1 VFQRI
6 QSGGT
11 STYLVSIDTKYVD
24 VPMGS
29 GIIVMSHTTEVKRK
43 ESRTEIQTYLD
54 RLHYALSNGY
64 AKINFQNVRR
74 VDKQRN
80 KRYTNR
86 YAMGQMFPNEDEV
99 VALKRELSC
108 LTVEEYMETI
118 KDTRFLNRSEMRVFG
133 RKNSGDDVYIKIRVE
148 LVDSLIGGGDCVFV
162 MSFHYSERDFK
173 ESDFPYKK
181 V

>member
-1 VFQRI
+1 M
-6 QSGGT
+6 
-11 STYLVSIDTKYVD
+11 VSIDTKYVD

-74 VDKQRN
+74 V
-80 KRYTNR
+80 
-86 YAMGQMFPNEDEV
+86 
-99 VALKRELSC
+99 
-108 LTVEEYMETI
+108 
-118 KDTRFLNRSEMRVFG
+118 
-133 RKNSGDDVYIKIRVE
+133 E
-148 LVDSLIGGGDCVFV
+148 LVDSLIGGGDCIFV